1 MADLLETV
9 AQTTTT
15 ANPEEQTQTD
25 PRRAAFEALKK
36 RKAEA
41 KAKAEA
47 EAKAQA
53 DAQKD
58 AQKDAQTQ
66 DAPKANAPKAA
77 PKAHMTT
84 RELALALIKSPIK
97 ASPLCAAH
105 ALYLCEVWKSA
116 PKTPSNWKDFL
127 LTPSTREVITI
138 SAVYA
143 HISTPVRAALKTALA
158 NIPEDLTADET
169 DVYEIED
176 FLSEEATEEDAEEL
190 SDFLHTYFAHP
201 SVKERLASLKTLA
214 QLQTTF
220 SDNVF
225 CKNIAGSKA
234 FQACSCLEEAARGAL
249 SKLSPAM
256 RGLPEDLK
264 AELIFHRAGKEIS
277 GARQGTGCAL
287 SIDDLT

>member
-1 MADLLETV
+1 MAELFETT
-9 AQTTTT
+9 APITTTP
-15 ANPEEQTQTD
+15 NHEETQTD
-25 PRRAAFEALKK
+25 PRRAAFEALKR

-47 EAKAQA
+47 EADAKA
-53 DAQKD
+53 AQKD

-66 DAPKANAPKAA
+66 ADAPKATATKAA
-77 PKAHMTT
+77 PKAHMTL

-105 ALYLCEVWKSA
+105 ALYLCEVWQAA
-116 PKTPSNWKDFL
+116 PRTPANWKDFL
-127 LTPSTREVITI
+127 TTPASREVLTI

-143 HISTPVRAALKTALA
+143 HISAPVRTALKAALAQ
-158 NIPEDLTADET
+158 IPEDLTADET
-169 DVYEIED
+169 AIYDVED
-176 FLSEEATEEDAEEL
+176 FLSEEATEEDADEL
-190 SDFLHTYFAHP
+190 ADFLHTNFAHP
-201 SVKERLASLKTLA
+201 SIKERLATLKTLA

-234 FQACSCLEEAARGAL
+234 FQACGCLEEAARGAL

-277 GARQGTGCAL
+277 GARSGAGCAL
-287 SIDDLT
+287 SLDDLT

>member
-1 MADLLETV
+1 MADLFENV
-9 AQTTTT
+9 AVSTTT
-15 ANPEEQTQTD
+15 ATPNPESETQTD
-25 PRRAAFEALKK
+25 PRRAAFEALKR

-47 EAKAQA
+47 EAKA
-53 DAQKD
+53 AQKD
-58 AQKDAQTQ
+58 APKDAQTQ
-66 DAPKANAPKAA
+66 QEAPKATPKAA
-77 PKAHMTT
+77 PKAHMTL

-105 ALYLCEVWKSA
+105 ALYLCEVWQAA

-127 LTPSTREVITI
+127 VTPASREVLTI

-143 HISTPVRAALKTALA
+143 HISAPVRAALKAALA
-158 NIPEDLTADET
+158 NIPEDLTPEET
-169 DVYEIED
+169 DIYDVED

-201 SVKERLASLKTLA
+201 SIKERLATLKTLA

-225 CKNIAGSKA
+225 CKNIAGAKA

-264 AELIFHRAGKEIS
+264 AELIFHRAGKEVS

-287 SIDDLT
+287 SLDDLT

>member
-1 MADLLETV
+1 MADSFENV
-9 AQTTTT
+9 AVSTTPT
-15 ANPEEQTQTD
+15 ADSAD
-25 PRRAAFEALKK
+25 PRRAAFEALKR

-41 KAKAEA
+41 RAKKEAEA
-47 EAKAQA
+47 EAKAAQKAAQA
-53 DAQKD
+53 DT
-58 AQKDAQTQ
+58 QTQ
-66 DAPKANAPKAA
+66 DTPAPAPKAA
-77 PKAHMTT
+77 PKAHMTL

-105 ALYLCEVWKSA
+105 ALYLCEVWEQA
-116 PKTPSNWKDFL
+116 PKCPANWKDFL
-127 LTPSTREVITI
+127 LTSATREVITI

-143 HISTPVRAALKTALA
+143 HISAPVRAALKTALA
-158 NIPEDLTADET
+158 GIPEDLSADEC
-169 DVYEIED
+169 DVYDVED
-176 FLSEEATEEDAEEL
+176 FLSEDATEEDAEEL
-190 SDFLHTYFAHP
+190 GDFLHTIFAHP
-201 SVKERLASLKTLA
+201 SIKERLATLKTLA

-264 AELIFHRAGKEIS
+264 AELIFHRAGKEVS
-277 GARQGTGCAL
+277 GARSGSGCAL
-287 SIDDLT
+287 SLDDLT

>member
-1 MADLLETV
+1 MADLFDTTI
-9 AQTTTT
+9 TTTT
-15 ANPEEQTQTD
+15 TPNNSEETQD

-47 EAKAQA
+47 AQKA
-53 DAQKD
+53 AQKD
-58 AQKDAQTQ
+58 AQKDEQTQ
-66 DAPKANAPKAA
+66 EAPKTAAPKAA

-105 ALYLCEVWKSA
+105 ALYLCEVWKAA
-116 PKTPSNWKDFL
+116 PRTPACWKDFL
-127 LTPSTREVITI
+127 TTPASREVLTI

-143 HISTPVRAALKTALA
+143 HISAPVRAALKVALA
-158 NIPEDLTADET
+158 QIPEDLTAEET
-169 DVYEIED
+169 AIYDVED
-176 FLSEEATEEDAEEL
+176 FLSEEATEEDMDEL
-190 SDFLHTYFAHP
+190 SDFVHTYFAHP
-201 SVKERLASLKTLA
+201 SIKERLATLKTLA

-234 FQACSCLEEAARGAL
+234 FQACSSLEEAARGAL

-264 AELIFHRAGKEIS
+264 AELIFHRAGKEVS
-277 GARQGTGCAL
+277 GSRAGTGCAL
-287 SIDDLT
+287 SLDELN

>member
-1 MADLLETV
+1 MADLFENV
-9 AQTTTT
+9 AVSTTT
-15 ANPEEQTQTD
+15 PEQSETQAD
-25 PRRAAFEALKK
+25 PRRAAFEALKR

-47 EAKAQA
+47 EAKAAQTA
-53 DAQKD
+53 TQKD
-58 AQKDAQTQ
+58 EQTQ
-66 DAPKANAPKAA
+66 EAPKATATKAA
-77 PKAHMTT
+77 PKAHMTL

-105 ALYLCEVWKSA
+105 ALYLCEVWQAA
-116 PKTPSNWKDFL
+116 PKCPSNWKDFL
-127 LTPSTREVITI
+127 VTSASREVLTI

-143 HISTPVRAALKTALA
+143 HISAPVRAALKSALA
-158 NIPEDLTADET
+158 NIPEDLNADEC
-169 DVYEIED
+169 DVYDVED
-176 FLSEEATEEDAEEL
+176 FLSEEASEEDAEEL
-190 SDFLHTYFAHP
+190 GDFLNTYFAHP
-201 SVKERLASLKTLA
+201 SIKERLASLKTLA

-264 AELIFHRAGKEIS
+264 AELIFHRAGKEVS
-277 GARQGTGCAL
+277 GSRTGTGCAL
-287 SIDDLT
+287 SLDDLT

>member
-1 MADLLETV
+1 MAEFFDTP
-9 AQTTTT
+9 A
-15 ANPEEQTQTD
+15 D
-25 PRRAAFEALKK
+25 PRRAAFEALKR

-47 EAKAQA
+47 EAQAQA
-53 DAQKD
+53 AQ
-58 AQKDAQTQ
+58 AQAAEPTP
-66 DAPKANAPKAA
+66 APA
-77 PKAHMTT
+77 PKAHMTL

-105 ALYLCEVWKSA
+105 ALYLCEVWKTA

-127 LTPSTREVITI
+127 VTAQSREVLTI

-143 HISTPVRAALKTALA
+143 HISAPVRAALKAALA
-158 NIPEDLTADET
+158 NIPEDLTVEEC
-169 DVYEIED
+169 DVYDVED
-176 FLSEEATEEDAEEL
+176 FLSEDATEEDLDEL
-190 SDFLHTYFAHP
+190 SDFLHTIFAHP
-201 SVKERLASLKTLA
+201 SIKERLATLKMLA

-234 FQACSCLEEAARGAL
+234 FQACSCLEEAARGCL

-256 RGLPEDLK
+256 RGLPDELK
-264 AELIFHRAGKEIS
+264 AELIFHRAGHEVS
-277 GARQGTGCAL
+277 GARSGTGCGL
-287 SIDDLT
+287 SLDDLT

>member
-1 MADLLETV
+1 MADLFE
-9 AQTTTT
+9 TTTT
-15 ANPEEQTQTD
+15 TTTTEQSETQD
-25 PRRAAFEALKK
+25 PRRAAFEALKR

-47 EAKAQA
+47 EAAQTA
-53 DAQKD
+53 AQS
-58 AQKDAQTQ
+58 DAQTQ
-66 DAPKANAPKAA
+66 QEAAPKATAPTKAA
-77 PKAHMTT
+77 PKAHMTL

-105 ALYLCEVWKSA
+105 ALYLCEVWQAA

-127 LTPSTREVITI
+127 VTPASREVLTI

-143 HISTPVRAALKTALA
+143 HISAPVRSALKTALA
-158 NIPEDLTADET
+158 NIPEDLTPEEVAIY
-169 DVYEIED
+169 DVED
-176 FLSEEATEEDAEEL
+176 FLAEDATEEDAEEL
-190 SDFLHTYFAHP
+190 ADFLNTYFAHP
-201 SVKERLASLKTLA
+201 SIKERLATLKTLA

-277 GARQGTGCAL
+277 GARSGSGCAL
-287 SIDDLT
+287 SLDDLT

>member
-1 MADLLETV
+1 MADLFDTTV
-9 AQTTTT
+9 QSTTTP
-15 ANPEEQTQTD
+15 NPESETSAPVD
-25 PRRAAFEALKK
+25 ARRAAFEALKR

-47 EAKAQA
+47 EAKANAEKATQTA
-53 DAQKD
+53 T
-58 AQKDAQTQ
+58 QTQ
-66 DAPKANAPKAA
+66 EAAPKAATKAA
-77 PKAHMTT
+77 PKAHMTL

-116 PKTPSNWKDFL
+116 PAVPANWKDFL
-127 LTPSTREVITI
+127 VTPSTREVLTI

-143 HISTPVRAALKTALA
+143 HISSPVRAALKAALA
-158 NIPEDLTADET
+158 NIPEDLTAEET
-169 DVYEIED
+169 AIYDVED
-176 FLSEEATEEDAEEL
+176 FLSEDATEEDADEL
-190 SDFLHTYFAHP
+190 ADFLNTYFAHP
-201 SVKERLASLKTLA
+201 SIKERLATLKTLA

-225 CKNIAGSKA
+225 CKNIAGAKA
-234 FQACSCLEEAARGAL
+234 FQACSCLEEAGRGAL

-277 GARQGTGCAL
+277 GARTGSGCAL
-287 SIDDLT
+287 SLDELN

>member
-1 MADLLETV
+1 MADLFETV
-9 AQTTTT
+9 STTTT
-15 ANPEEQTQTD
+15 PNDVEQAD

-47 EAKAQA
+47 EAKANA
-53 DAQKD
+53 AAQKD
-58 AQKDAQTQ
+58 EQTATQTQ
-66 DAPKANAPKAA
+66 DAPKATAKTA
-77 PKAHMTT
+77 PKAHMTL

-105 ALYLCEVWKSA
+105 ALYLCEVWENA
-116 PKTPSNWKDFL
+116 PRCPSNWKDFL
-127 LTPSTREVITI
+127 LTPATREVLTI

-143 HISTPVRAALKTALA
+143 HISAPVRAALKNALA
-158 NIPEDLTADET
+158 SIPEDLTAEET
-169 DVYEIED
+169 DIYDIED
-176 FLSEEATEEDAEEL
+176 FTAEDATEEDMDEL

-201 SVKERLASLKTLA
+201 SIKERLASLKTLA

-225 CKNIAGSKA
+225 CKNIAGAKA
-234 FQACSCLEEAARGAL
+234 FQACSCLEEAAHGAL

-264 AELIFHRAGKEIS
+264 AELIFHRAGHEVS
-277 GARQGTGCAL
+277 GARSGTGCAL
-287 SIDDLT
+287 SLDDLT

>member
-1 MADLLETV
+1 MADLFENIAV
-9 AQTTTT
+9 STTTP
-15 ANPEEQTQTD
+15 NSEETQTD
-25 PRRAAFEALKK
+25 PRRAAFEALKR

-47 EAKAQA
+47 EAAKTAT
-53 DAQKD
+53 QKD
-58 AQKDAQTQ
+58 EQTQ
-66 DAPKANAPKAA
+66 EAAPKATATKAA
-77 PKAHMTT
+77 PKAHMTL
-84 RELALALIKSPIK
+84 RELGLALIKSPIK

-116 PKTPSNWKDFL
+116 PTCPSNWKDFL
-127 LTPSTREVITI
+127 VTPASREILTI

-143 HISTPVRAALKTALA
+143 HISAPVRTALKAELA
-158 NIPEDLTADET
+158 QIPEDLNAEESDFY
-169 DVYEIED
+169 DVED
-176 FLSEEATEEDAEEL
+176 FLSEDATEEDAEEL
-190 SDFLHTYFAHP
+190 SDFLHTNFAHP
-201 SVKERLASLKTLA
+201 SIKERLATLKTLA

-277 GARQGTGCAL
+277 GARSGSGCAL

>member
-1 MADLLETV
+1 MADLFETAV
-9 AQTTTT
+9 QTTTT
-15 ANPEEQTQTD
+15 TPDSETQAD
-25 PRRAAFEALKK
+25 PRRAAFEALKR

-47 EAKAQA
+47 EAKAN
-53 DAQKD
+53 AQKD
-58 AQKDAQTQ
+58 APKDAQTQ
-66 DAPKANAPKAA
+66 EAPKTAA
-77 PKAHMTT
+77 PKAHMTL

-105 ALYLCEVWKSA
+105 ALYLCEVWKAA

-127 LTPSTREVITI
+127 TTPASREVLTI
-138 SAVYA
+138 SAVYGHLSA
-143 HISTPVRAALKTALA
+143 PVRAALKAALA
-158 NIPEDLTADET
+158 NIPEDLTAEET
-169 DVYEIED
+169 AIYDVED
-176 FLSEEATEEDAEEL
+176 FIAEDATEEDADEL
-190 SDFLHTYFAHP
+190 GDFLHTYFAHP
-201 SVKERLASLKTLA
+201 SIKERLATLKTLA

-225 CKNIAGSKA
+225 CKNIAGAKA

-277 GARQGTGCAL
+277 GARSGSGCAL
-287 SIDDLT
+287 SLDELN

>member
-1 MADLLETV
+1 MADLFENV
-9 AQTTTT
+9 AVSTTT
-15 ANPEEQTQTD
+15 ATPNPESETQTD
-25 PRRAAFEALKK
+25 PRRAAFEALKR

-47 EAKAQA
+47 EAKA
-53 DAQKD
+53 AQKD
-58 AQKDAQTQ
+58 APKDAQTQ
-66 DAPKANAPKAA
+66 EAPKATPKAA
-77 PKAHMTT
+77 PKAHMTL

-105 ALYLCEVWKSA
+105 ALYLCEVWQAA

-127 LTPSTREVITI
+127 TTPASREVLTI

-143 HISTPVRAALKTALA
+143 HISAPVRAALKAALA
-158 NIPEDLTADET
+158 NIPEDLSAEET
-169 DVYEIED
+169 DIYDVED

-190 SDFLHTYFAHP
+190 SDFLNTYFAHP
-201 SVKERLASLKTLA
+201 SIKERLASLKTLA

-225 CKNIAGSKA
+225 CKNIAGAKA

-264 AELIFHRAGKEIS
+264 AELIFHRAGKEVS

-287 SIDDLT
+287 SLDDLT

>member
-1 MADLLETV
+1 MADLFDTTI
-9 AQTTTT
+9 TTTT
-15 ANPEEQTQTD
+15 TPNDAD

-47 EAKAQA
+47 EA
-53 DAQKD
+53 AQKEAQKA

-66 DAPKANAPKAA
+66 DAPKATAQKCA
-77 PKAHMTT
+77 PKAHMST

-116 PKTPSNWKDFL
+116 PATPANWKDFL
-127 LTPSTREVITI
+127 LTPSTREVLTI

-143 HISTPVRAALKTALA
+143 HISAPVRASLKASLA
-158 NIPEDLTADET
+158 NIPEDLNADEC
-169 DVYEIED
+169 DVYDVED
-176 FLSEEATEEDAEEL
+176 FLSEEATEEDTEEL
-190 SDFLHTYFAHP
+190 SDFLNTYFAHP
-201 SVKERLASLKTLA
+201 TIKERLATLKTLA

-256 RGLPEDLK
+256 RGLPEELK

-277 GARQGTGCAL
+277 GARSGAGCAL
-287 SIDDLT
+287 SLDDLT

>member
-1 MADLLETV
+1 MADLFENV
-9 AQTTTT
+9 AVSATTTT
-15 ANPEEQTQTD
+15 PESETQD
-25 PRRAAFEALKK
+25 PRRAAFEALKR

-47 EAKAQA
+47 EAQKA
-53 DAQKD
+53 AQKD
-58 AQKDAQTQ
+58 APKDTQTQ
-66 DAPKANAPKAA
+66 EAPKATATKAA
-77 PKAHMTT
+77 PKAHMTL

-105 ALYLCEVWKSA
+105 ALYLCEVWKAA
-116 PKTPSNWKDFL
+116 PATPANWKDFL
-127 LTPSTREVITI
+127 TTPASREVLTI

-143 HISTPVRAALKTALA
+143 HISAPVRAALKRALA
-158 NIPEDLTADET
+158 NIPEDLTSEEVAIY
-169 DVYEIED
+169 DVED

-190 SDFLHTYFAHP
+190 SDFLNTYFAHP
-201 SVKERLASLKTLA
+201 SIKERLATLKTLA

-256 RGLPEDLK
+256 RGLPDDLK
-264 AELIFHRAGKEIS
+264 AELIFHRAGHEVS
-277 GARQGTGCAL
+277 GARSGAGCAL
-287 SIDDLT
+287 SLDDLT

>member
-1 MADLLETV
+1 MADLFDTTI
-9 AQTTTT
+9 TTTT
-15 ANPEEQTQTD
+15 TTPNAEETQTD
-25 PRRAAFEALKK
+25 PRRAAFEALKR

-47 EAKAQA
+47 EAKA
-53 DAQKD
+53 AQKD
-58 AQKDAQTQ
+58 APKDTQTQ
-66 DAPKANAPKAA
+66 QEAPKATTQKAA
-77 PKAHMTT
+77 PKAHMTL

-105 ALYLCEVWKSA
+105 ALYLCEVWQAA

-127 LTPSTREVITI
+127 TTPASREVLTI

-143 HISTPVRAALKTALA
+143 HISSPVRAALKAALA
-158 NIPEDLTADET
+158 NIPEDLSAEET
-169 DVYEIED
+169 DVYDVED
-176 FLSEEATEEDAEEL
+176 FCAEDATEEDIEEL

-201 SVKERLASLKTLA
+201 SIKERLASLKTLA

-225 CKNIAGSKA
+225 CKNIAGAKA

-256 RGLPEDLK
+256 RGLPEELK

-277 GARQGTGCAL
+277 GARSGSGCAL
-287 SIDDLT
+287 SLDDLT

>member
-1 MADLLETV
+1 MADLFENV
-9 AQTTTT
+9 VTTTT
-15 ANPEEQTQTD
+15 TTEQSETQD

-41 KAKAEA
+41 RAKAEA
-47 EAKAQA
+47 EAKANA
-53 DAQKD
+53 TQKD
-58 AQKDAQTQ
+58 EQKDAQTQ
-66 DAPKANAPKAA
+66 QEAPKATATKAA
-77 PKAHMTT
+77 PKAHMSL

-105 ALYLCEVWKSA
+105 ALYLCEVWTNA

-127 LTPSTREVITI
+127 TTPASREVLTI

-143 HISTPVRAALKTALA
+143 HISAPVRVALKAALA
-158 NIPEDLTADET
+158 NIPEDLSADECDIY
-169 DVYEIED
+169 DVED

-190 SDFLHTYFAHP
+190 SDFLNTYFAHP
-201 SVKERLASLKTLA
+201 SIKERLASLKTLA

-277 GARQGTGCAL
+277 GARSGSGCAL
-287 SIDDLT
+287 SLDDLT